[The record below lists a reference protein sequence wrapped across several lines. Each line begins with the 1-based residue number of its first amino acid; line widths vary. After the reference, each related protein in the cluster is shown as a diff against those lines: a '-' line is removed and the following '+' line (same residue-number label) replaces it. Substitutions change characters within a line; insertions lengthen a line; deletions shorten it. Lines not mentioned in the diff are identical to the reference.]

1 MRLDRG
7 NRLTLACQLAARD
20 VLRYTPGGVPIV
32 RFTVGHASR
41 QVEAGGERGVE
52 LELACVAVEEQ
63 AKVIAAAPLGI
74 GLELAGFLAPKARS
88 GRQLVLHVTEIRFA
102 EGVVHA
108 PTQQRS

>member
-1 MRLDRG
+1 LDRA

-20 VLRYTPGGVPIV
+20 ALRYTPGGVPIV

-74 GLELAGFLAPKARS
+74 GLELAGFLAPRTRS
-88 GRQLVLHVTEIRFA
+88 GRQLALHVTEIRFV
-102 EGVVHA
+102 EGEAHA
-108 PTQQRS
+108 PTR

>member
-1 MRLDRG
+1 MDRG

-41 QVEAGGERGVE
+41 QVEAGAERGVE
-52 LELACVAVEEQ
+52 LELACVAVEDE

-74 GLELAGFLAPKARS
+74 GLQLAGFLAPKARL
-88 GRQLVLHVTEIRFA
+88 GRQLVLHVTEIKFV
-102 EGVVHA
+102 EGVAHA
-108 PTQQRS
+108 PTRQRS